1 MSVFWV
7 VTQYGS
13 AGRYQGFGQKY
24 GLTNV
29 SEEHTVSIF
38 RAEDSDSIYV
48 PSKL

>member
-7 VTQYGS
+7 VMQCGP

-29 SEEHTVSIF
+29 SEKYTVSIF
-38 RAEDSDSIYV
+38 RAEYGDSIYV